1 VRHRSTKQYLGFND
15 LGLILLGVPLISVV
29 VTIMVFGGAAFSKE
43 STSCYFVAFIFT
55 FVYWMSFRQVLINYH
70 RKFPDYQ
77 FNAKRLIYISIR
89 LLAVYI
95 LVKFLVGFFLNCTIP
110 GQVDYYN
117 SNKSGPL
124 VAEISELILIALVFF
139 IYEGI
144 YYFNRSRLIEI
155 EKNKLE
161 KVTAEQKL
169 NTLKNQVN
177 PHFLFNSLNTLVTL
191 IPEDENQAIQFVQEL
206 SKTYRT
212 ILEVRDEKLITI
224 EKELEAL
231 DSYIYLL
238 KTRFHGKI
246 LIVNTVPE
254 EFLKEFVLPISLQI
268 LIENAVKH
276 NIVSKSK
283 PLRIE
288 IFVKDKYLVVKNNLQ
303 KKDQAFA
310 STKVGL
316 TNIRSRYKFMT
327 SQEVKVEETSEHF
340 IVRLPLIN
348 NAQTLLK
355 K

>member
-1 VRHRSTKQYLGFND
+1 MFKTEKYLGFND
-15 LGLILLGVPLISVV
+15 SYLVILGIPIVSAIVTMMIFGSNAFADDSLPCYGVAL
-29 VTIMVFGGAAFSKE
+29 
-43 STSCYFVAFIFT
+43 IFT
-55 FVYWMSFRQVLINYH
+55 FAYWMSFRQVLIHYH
-70 RKFPDYQ
+70 RSFPDYE
-77 FNAKRLIYISIR
+77 FSTKRLFYISIR
-89 LLAVYI
+89 LLAIYVI
-95 LVKFLVGFFLNCTIP
+95 VKFGVGIVLNYLMP
-110 GQVDYYN
+110 YHVEFYN
-117 SNKSGPL
+117 ENKLGPL
-124 VAEISELILIALVFF
+124 VAEISEIILIALVFF
-139 IYEGI
+139 VYEGI

-155 EKNKLE
+155 EKNKLQ

-191 IPEDENQAIQFVQEL
+191 IPEDEDQAIQFVQEL

-238 KTRFHGKI
+238 KTRFQGKI
-246 LIVNTVPE
+246 LIVNTVPDNY
-254 EFLKEFVLPISLQI
+254 LSEFVLPISLQI

-288 IFVKDKYLVVKNNLQ
+288 ICVKDNYLVVKNNLQ

-327 SQEVKVEETSEHF
+327 SQEVKVEETKDEF
-340 IVRLPLIN
+340 IVRLPIIN
-348 NAQTLLK
+348 NLQTLNS
-355 K
+355 